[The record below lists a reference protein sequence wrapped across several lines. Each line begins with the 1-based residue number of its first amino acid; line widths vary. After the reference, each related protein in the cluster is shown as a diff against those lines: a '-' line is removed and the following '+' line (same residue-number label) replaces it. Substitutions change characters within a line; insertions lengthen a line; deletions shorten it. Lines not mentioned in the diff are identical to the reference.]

1 MAWPEPGRG
10 QPETRKGIVMAP
22 DRRAA
27 LAAGVLFVVATA
39 ASLLS
44 YAVEHPVLTGTDYL
58 TRIAGNT
65 GQVSAG
71 GLLELVAAGASAGI
85 AISLYPVLRKRSQGL
100 ALGAVI
106 FRALEAVMYTVGA
119 VITLSLLTVARQY
132 AQATA
137 LSHGG
142 IRGIGD
148 ALTGVRQDAI
158 LAGVFAFIPGALMYS
173 YVLYRSRLVPRWLSG
188 WGIAAGLPMLIACLL
203 ALFSHT
209 PVTSYTILILPIAV
223 QEMVLAAWL
232 IFRGFSPGAIQAG
245 TVTGP
250 APAPASP
257 TPGSPQTRPVP
268 DGWTLDASSGQLERA
283 C

>member
-1 MAWPEPGRG
+1 M
-10 QPETRKGIVMAP
+10 MAP

-27 LAAGVLFVVATA
+27 LTAGVLFIVATA
-39 ASLLS
+39 ATLLS
-44 YAVEHPVLTGTDYL
+44 SAVEHPVLTGTGYL
-58 TRIAGNT
+58 TRIAENT
-65 GQVSAG
+65 GRVSAG

-85 AISLYPVLRKRSQGL
+85 AIALYPVLRKRSQGL

-119 VITLSLLTVARQY
+119 VITLSLPTVARQY

-142 IRGIGD
+142 IRAIGD
-148 ALTGVRQDAI
+148 ALTGVREDAI
-158 LAGVFAFIPGALMYS
+158 LAGVFAFILGALMYY

-188 WGIAAGLPMLIACLL
+188 WGIAAGFPMLIACLL
-203 ALFSHT
+203 AAFSHT

-232 IFRGFSPGAIQAG
+232 IFRGFSPGAADRAAELAEGPVEAVLAG
-245 TVTGP
+245 VVAQP
-250 APAPASP
+250 A
-257 TPGSPQTRPVP
+257 QQR
-268 DGWTLDASSGQLERA
+268 D
-283 C
+283 